1 MRPHQR
7 DFLDLALHKQVLRFG
22 EFTLKS
28 GRTSPYFFN
37 AGLIDSGAALA
48 RLGRAYAATAVESDL
63 AFDMLFGPAYK
74 GIALAAATAI
84 ALAGEHG
91 RDLPFAF
98 NRKEAKTHGEG
109 GNLIGAPL
117 RGRVL
122 IVDDVITAGTAI
134 RESLQIIRDQG
145 AVAAGVL
152 IALDRQERGQG
163 SLSAAQEV
171 TAEFGIPVLAIAR
184 LADLLTLTAERPEL
198 AEQQPRLEDYRRR
211 YGVA

>member
-48 RLGRAYAATAVESDL
+48 RLGRAYATTAAESGLD
-63 AFDMLFGPAYK
+63 FDMLFGPAYK

-134 RESLQIIRDQG
+134 RESLKIIQDQG

-163 SLSAAQEV
+163 PLSAAQEV

-184 LADLLTLTAERPEL
+184 LADLLTLTGERPEL
-198 AEQQPRLEDYRRR
+198 AGQQLRLEDYRRR

>member
-1 MRPHQR
+1 MRAHQR

-22 EFTLKS
+22 DFTLKS

-48 RLGRAYAATAVESDL
+48 RLGRAYAATAVESGL

-74 GIALAAATAI
+74 GIALAASTAI
-84 ALAGEHG
+84 ALAADHD

-117 RGRVL
+117 EGRVL

-145 AVAAGVL
+145 AQAAGVL

-171 TAEFGIPVLAIAR
+171 IAEFGIPVLAIAR
-184 LADLLTLTAERPEL
+184 LADLLTLTSERPEL
-198 AEQQPRLEDYRRR
+198 AGQQSRLQDYRQR
-211 YGVA
+211 YGVT

>member
-1 MRPHQR
+1 MRAHQR

-22 EFTLKS
+22 DFTLKS

-37 AGLIDSGAALA
+37 AGLIDSGAALG
-48 RLGRAYAATAVESDL
+48 RLGRAYAATAHESGL

-84 ALAGEHG
+84 ALAAGHG

-117 RGRVL
+117 QGRVL

-134 RESLQIIRDQG
+134 RESLQIIREQG
-145 AVAAGVL
+145 AQPAGVL

-184 LADLLTLTAERPEL
+184 LADLLTLTSERPEL
-198 AEQQPRLEDYRRR
+198 AGQQLRLEDYRQR